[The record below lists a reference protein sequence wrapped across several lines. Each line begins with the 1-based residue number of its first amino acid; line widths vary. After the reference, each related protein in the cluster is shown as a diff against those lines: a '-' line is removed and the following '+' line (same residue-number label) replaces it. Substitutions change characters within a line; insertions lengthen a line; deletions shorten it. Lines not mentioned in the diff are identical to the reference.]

1 MHRWTDGIDEL
12 VSDFQCANSRLTLR
26 MSQKEI
32 YWITGAQGLIG
43 NLLMQRIPDC
53 IQNQI
58 KAGQAEVIGLTR
70 ETLDLNDFGAIA
82 ELWESAPPTCVI
94 HTAALSR
101 VGDCNQNPDLA
112 FRINTDLPGH
122 LAQLCQES
130 GARLVFFSTDL
141 VFDGL
146 KTEPY
151 VETDELKPVH
161 VYAESKARAEDQV
174 RGCDNH
180 LILRT
185 SLNAGRNASRNSG
198 FVEEMKA
205 AWTAGRT
212 LDLFVD
218 EYRCPIPASVT
229 ADGVWDL
236 AQQDCRGTLHWVGSQ
251 LMSRFEIGATV
262 AACFPGLRPTV
273 RAGTLREY
281 SGPPRCPH
289 LNLDISRVSK
299 LISFQIPRFQ
309 DWVKENQ
316 SELVDVV

>member
-1 MHRWTDGIDEL
+1 
-12 VSDFQCANSRLTLR
+12 
-26 MSQKEI
+26 MSQKEV

-43 NLLMQRIPDC
+43 SLLMQRIPDF
-53 IQNQI
+53 IQHKI
-58 KAGQAEVIGLTR
+58 KTGQAEVVGLTR
-70 ETLDLNDFGAIA
+70 DALDLSDFEAIT
-82 ELWESAPPTCVI
+82 ERWKSAPPTCVI

-101 VGDCNQNPDLA
+101 VGDCNQNPDRA
-112 FRINTDLPGH
+112 FHINTDLPGH
-122 LAQLCQES
+122 LARLCQAS

-141 VFDGL
+141 VFDGM

-151 VETDELKPVH
+151 VETDEVKPVH

-174 RGCDNH
+174 RVCNNH

-205 AWTAGRT
+205 AWTAGKT

-229 ADGVWDL
+229 ADGVWEL

-262 AACFPGLRPTV
+262 AACFPELHPAV

-289 LNLDISRVSK
+289 LNLEIAQVSK
-299 LISFQIPRFQ
+299 LISFRVPRFQ

-316 SELVDVV
+316 TAIMDAE

>member
-1 MHRWTDGIDEL
+1 MNPSER
-12 VSDFQCANSRLTLR
+12 
-26 MSQKEI
+26 

-43 NLLMQRIPDC
+43 SLLMQQIPDS
-53 IQNQI
+53 IQVKVQ
-58 KAGQAEVIGLTR
+58 AGQAEVIGITR
-70 ETLDLNDFGAIA
+70 DSLDLSDFDAIS
-82 ELWESAPPTCVI
+82 ERWKSAPPTCVI

-112 FRINTDLPGH
+112 FHINTDLPEH
-122 LAQLCQES
+122 LARLCQAS
-130 GARLVFFSTDL
+130 GSRLVFFSTDL

-151 VETDELKPVH
+151 VETDEVKPVH
-161 VYAESKARAEDQV
+161 VYAESKASAEDRV
-174 RGCDNH
+174 RHCENH

-185 SLNAGRNASRNSG
+185 SLNAGRNPSRRSG

-205 AWTAGRT
+205 AWIAGRT

-229 ADGVWDL
+229 ADGVWEL
-236 AQQDCRGTLHWVGSQ
+236 ALQDCRGTLHWVGSQ

-262 AACFPGLRPTV
+262 AACFPELHPTV
-273 RAGTLREY
+273 RAGTLRAY

-289 LNLDISRVSK
+289 LNLDISKVSK
-299 LISFQIPRFQ
+299 LLSFEIPGFQ
-309 DWVKENQ
+309 EWVKQNQ
-316 SELVDVV
+316 SQLADGD

>member
-1 MHRWTDGIDEL
+1 M
-12 VSDFQCANSRLTLR
+12 SR
-26 MSQKEI
+26 KDI

-43 NLLMQRIPDC
+43 SLLMQRIPDF
-53 IQNQI
+53 IQQKI
-58 KAGQAEVIGLTR
+58 KTGQAEVVGLTR
-70 ETLDLNDFGAIA
+70 DTLDLSDFGAIT
-82 ELWESAPPTCVI
+82 ERWKSAPPTCVI

-101 VGDCNQNPDLA
+101 VGDCNQNPELA
-112 FRINTDLPGH
+112 FHINTELPGH
-122 LAQLCQES
+122 LARLCQNS
-130 GARLVFFSTDL
+130 GAKLVFFSTDL

-146 KTEPY
+146 KTGLY
-151 VETDELKPVH
+151 VESDEVKPVH
-161 VYAESKARAEDQV
+161 VYAESKARAEDRV
-174 RGCDNH
+174 RSCDNH

-185 SLNAGRNASRNSG
+185 SLNAGRNTSRNSG

-205 AWTAGRT
+205 AWTVGRT

-229 ADGVWDL
+229 ADGVWEL
-236 AQQDCRGTLHWVGSQ
+236 ALQESTGTLHWVGSQ

-262 AACFPGLRPTV
+262 AACFPELHPII

-289 LNLDISRVSK
+289 LNLDITKVSK

-309 DWVKENQ
+309 DWVKQNQ
-316 SELVDVV
+316 AAFMDAG